1 MKAKSPKSLV
11 KKFFDST
18 AESYEKVVN
27 LTTFGR
33 DSYWKEEILNRMFQ
47 CNSVLDLACGTGL
60 LTFKIVEKFP
70 DANIT
75 GIDITEGY
83 LNKAKSKLKPPHK
96 ISFLLDDAEKMNLG
110 TKFDCIIS
118 SYIPKY
124 CMTKILI
131 ERCLYHLNPGGKI
144 ILHDF
149 TYPKNKAIRLSLD
162 LYFITLGVIGFFV
175 PRWKEVFHGLP
186 HLIRSTNWVE
196 EYKDVMEKE
205 GLSVEVKH
213 LTLGTSAILTGTKK
227 I

>member
-1 MKAKSPKSLV
+1 LKVKSPKLLV

-96 ISFLLDDAEKMNLG
+96 ISFLLYDAEKMNLG
-110 TKFDCIIS
+110 AKFDCIIS

-131 ERCLYHLNPGGKI
+131 ERCLCHLNPGGKI

-149 TYPKNKAIRLSLD
+149 TYPKNKAIRLSWD
-162 LYFITLGVIGFFV
+162 LYLVILGVIGFFV
-175 PRWKEVFHGLP
+175 PRWKEVFQGLP

-196 EYKDVMEKE
+196 EYKDVMKKE
-205 GLSVEVKH
+205 GLGVEVKH

>member
-1 MKAKSPKSLV
+1 LKAKSSKLLV
-11 KKFFDST
+11 KKFFDGT

-27 LTTFGR
+27 LATFGR

-60 LTFKIVEKFP
+60 LTFKVVEKFP
-70 DANIT
+70 DVNIT

-96 ISFLLDDAEKMNLG
+96 ISFLHHDAEKMNLG

-124 CMTKILI
+124 CMGTILI
-131 ERCLYHLNPGGKI
+131 ERCLYHLNPRGKI

-149 TYPKNKAIRLSLD
+149 TYPKNKAIRLSWD
-162 LYFITLGVIGFFV
+162 LYFVILGIIGFFV
-175 PRWKEVFHGLP
+175 PRWKEVFHSLP
-186 HLIRSTNWVE
+186 QIIRSTNWVE

-205 GLSVEVKH
+205 GLNVEIKH
-213 LTLGTSAILTGTKK
+213 LTLGSSAILTGTKK

>member
-1 MKAKSPKSLV
+1 LKVKSPKSLV
-11 KKFFDST
+11 KDFFDNT

-60 LTFKIVEKFP
+60 LTFKIVGKFP
-70 DANIT
+70 DADIT

-96 ISFLLDDAEKMNLG
+96 ISFLLYDVEKMNLG
-110 TKFDCIIS
+110 TKFDCIVS

-124 CMTKILI
+124 CMSKILI
-131 ERCLYHLNPGGKI
+131 ERCLCHLNPGGKI

-149 TYPKNKAIRLSLD
+149 TYPKNKIIRLSWD
-162 LYFITLGVIGFFV
+162 LYFVILGVIGFFV
-175 PRWKEVFHGLP
+175 PRWKGVFRGLP

-196 EYKDVMEKE
+196 EYKDVMEKN

-213 LTLGTSAILTGTKK
+213 LTLGASAILTGTKK